1 MNALTKEF
9 ADAVEQQFTKLSADV
24 QDALKKAKTVE
35 GVMQDFEQ
43 KMARPRGGEYQPET
57 WGRQVVDS
65 DQVKALASIATSQ
78 PGRVK
83 IELKEITSAAVS
95 GGSLDNSMRDPTVN
109 ALAGRQP
116 RIRDLLNTLNTT
128 SGNVEYVDQ
137 TIRSNLA
144 APQTEG
150 ALKAE
155 SNYAWDLKD
164 LPMRTIAHWTRASVQ
179 ILADAPQLQSIID
192 TELRYGLALAED
204 VQILNG
210 DGISPNLDGLIAN
223 AAAYA
228 ADFVP
233 ANETMIDKVG
243 LAMLQVTLADYV
255 PNGAILHP
263 SDWMR
268 IRLLKNAD
276 GEYLLGDPQS
286 NPNPLLFG
294 LPVVAT
300 TAIAKDS
307 FLVGD
312 FRRAA
317 TLYDREQANVALSTE
332 DGDNFV
338 RNMVT
343 IRAEERLGLAVKNLT
358 ALSLG
363 DFGNVV

>member
-1 MNALTKEF
+1 
-9 ADAVEQQFTKLSADV
+9 
-24 QDALKKAKTVE
+24 
-35 GVMQDFEQ
+35 
-43 KMARPRGGEYQPET
+43 
-57 WGRQVVDS
+57 
-65 DQVKALASIATSQ
+65 
-78 PGRVK
+78 
-83 IELKEITSAAVS
+83 
-95 GGSLDNSMRDPTVN
+95 
-109 ALAGRQP
+109 
-116 RIRDLLNTLNTT
+116 
-128 SGNVEYVDQ
+128 
-137 TIRSNLA
+137 
-144 APQTEG
+144 
-150 ALKAE
+150 
-155 SNYAWDLKD
+155 
-164 LPMRTIAHWTRASVQ
+164 
-179 ILADAPQLQSIID
+179 
-192 TELRYGLALAED
+192 
-204 VQILNG
+204 
-210 DGISPNLDGLIAN
+210 
-223 AAAYA
+223 
-228 ADFVP
+228 
-233 ANETMIDKVG
+233 MIDKVG

-300 TAIAKDS
+300 TAIAKDA

-332 DGDNFV
+332 DADNFV

-343 IRAEERLGLAVKNLT
+343 IRAEERLGLAVKNST